1 MTIDEHRELLS
12 RVKYKPGWTF
22 ELHEEQN
29 GYLSLVVHADV
40 PDSWAPESQ
49 THISMSYTFSKSVF
63 SPNSGSFF
71 QFVRQSVETTGGT
84 NSANGS
90 RWTTFAGRRRTTR
103 YFVTMRRKNL
113 KRKRRS

>member
-71 QFVRQSVETTGGT
+71 QFVRQSVETTERHEFSEWFKVDDVRWPTT
-84 NSANGS
+84 NHAL
-90 RWTTFAGRRRTTR
+90 FCDH
-103 YFVTMRRKNL
+103 YEK
-113 KRKRRS
+113 KP